1 MTGGGALVLGGG
13 GVTGVAW
20 EVGVLAGL
28 AARGIDLTMADLVV
42 GTSAGAVV
50 AAQVTS
56 GTPLALLYRAQL
68 TPPAGDITARMG
80 LRAKL
85 TFVWAVMRS
94 PDTVTACTRVVR
106 MAVASPLVPGHYRRA
121 VIAARLPSHAWP
133 ARRRLLITAV
143 DVATGQFKAF
153 HDRSGVDLIDAVS
166 ASCAVPGV
174 WPPVRLNGRLWM
186 DGGMRSAA
194 NADLASGC
202 RRVVIIAP
210 LTRGLAPM
218 ASVAEQ
224 ADALRRAGARVEV
237 IAPSRAAR
245 AAIGRDLL
253 DPARAA
259 SAARA
264 GHGQGVQEA
273 ARITQVW
280 APRAL
285 PSSA

>member
-1 MTGGGALVLGGG
+1 MMGGGALVLGGG
-13 GVTGVAW
+13 GITGVAW
-20 EVGVLAGL
+20 EIGVLAGL

-68 TPPAGDITARMG
+68 TPPAGDIKARMG

-94 PDTVTACTRVVR
+94 PDTVTACTRVGR
-106 MAVASPLVPGHYRRA
+106 MAVASPPVPGHYRRA

-133 ARRRLLITAV
+133 SRRLLITAV
-143 DVATGQFKAF
+143 DVATGQFNAF

-210 LTRGLAPM
+210 LARGLAPM

-224 ADALRRAGARVEV
+224 ADALRRAGARVEA
-237 IAPSRAAR
+237 ITPGRAAR

-264 GHGQGVQEA
+264 GHAQGIQEA
-273 ARITQVW
+273 ARIAELW

-285 PSSA
+285 PSPA